1 MRSTLVRNI
10 LLCVGGHWWFVDTKE
25 YRNIFYIFHD
35 DPDLFASVTC
45 ENVRVRV
52 WVWVNKLRHD
62 TAHRAGYGC
71 TLCSKRVMSTRVMKS
86 TARDSAHYAHQHLIN
101 RTNTSST
108 VPRCITRE
116 NCSFCNCVPV
126 LSGDDRTPERTGTQ
140 FCDLDCEVW
149 MRLMGREVL
158 IMWYVSSC
166 SCSDQRV
173 QSPHCGRLY

>member
-1 MRSTLVRNI
+1 MKKSTLVKNI
-10 LLCVGGHWWFVDTKE
+10 LLCVGGHWWFVDSKI
-25 YRNIFYIFHD
+25 YRNIFYISWRHR
-35 DPDLFASVTC
+35 LVCLRYVWEC
-45 ENVRVRV
+45 E

-71 TLCSKRVMSTRVMKS
+71 TLCSKRVMST
-86 TARDSAHYAHQHLIN
+86 ARDSAHYAYHHLIN

-108 VPRCITRE
+108 VPRCITRD
-116 NCSFCNCVPV
+116 NCSFCSCVPV
-126 LSGDDRTPERTGTQ
+126 LSGVRSSHDRTPERTGTQ

-149 MRLMGREVL
+149 MRLLGQEVL